1 MELSSLQFLFCRTF
15 ETMSIRILFLLLYI
29 TSCFYACAPDHAQ
42 VIVRTRDYAEES
54 TTLIDFIQQSELYV
68 CETKNILEH
77 RFFENNRQLIFDRTD
92 QQEVNDLHSAVTRLP
107 ASYAL
112 TQQIKDSLLL
122 CLSNFNRL
130 ADRIIT
136 QQNPNN
142 ETLGDK
148 LSNTVANWVGI
159 DINQPFFDEKDALY
173 QQLNHI
179 TLLQDQLRNDLKEKL
194 DDRLLLR
201 LNEETVLIYN
211 KPLTRVHPLF
221 LEALDTMHHIVNKR
235 FRTNPIVTNMA
246 SNCSVQTRV
255 LFPEK

>member
-1 MELSSLQFLFCRTF
+1 MLFR
-15 ETMSIRILFLLLYI
+15 LLIIGIFVI
-29 TSCFYACAPDHAQ
+29 TGFANCAPDHAQ
-42 VIVRTRDYAEES
+42 VIVRTRDYAEEAN
-54 TTLIDFIQQSELYV
+54 TTIDFIQQSELYV

-92 QQEVNDLHSAVTRLP
+92 QQEVNDLHSAVSRLP
-107 ASYAL
+107 ATYSL

-142 ETLGDK
+142 ESMGDK
-148 LSNTVANWVGI
+148 LTHTVANWVGI
-159 DINQPFFDEKDALY
+159 DMNQPFFDEKDVLY
-173 QQLNHI
+173 KQLNRI
-179 TLLQDQLRNDLKEKL
+179 TLLQDQLRHELKTQL

-211 KPLTRVHPLF
+211 NPLTRVHPLF

-235 FRTNPIVTNMA
+235 ISNNPIVTNMA
-246 SNCSVQTRV
+246 SNCAVQTRL